1 MQQNSQINKEK
12 ENSRLWYDKNSKLIK
27 KMRLHEKIK
36 QVKTQTLKPLWQ

>member
-12 ENSRLWYDKNSKLIK
+12 KNSRLWYDKNSKLIK
-27 KMRLHEKIK
+27 KMRLREKIK